1 MAVPIGRA
9 VAVAHDDAVPAAVA
23 FYSSRDAAKM
33 RSQVASAQAA
43 LAAMRHIR
51 EAVSPVVVAD
61 ATPAK
66 ALRFSGA
73 RRSSRA
79 ASPPASGLVG
89 RLMSQLARS
98 PAWTP
103 ATPVTPDSDV
113 EAEIL
118 KGLDCGRR
126 FWDDG
131 APRPPS
137 PVPLVLSPALAA
149 SPAPSFGEASDAGA
163 NSDHYFSEEGLDR
176 AHGDVDD
183 DGFSEELND
192 YESVDVDD
200 FGAGSDY
207 ESSDLD
213 DPADDEDRVFHFTLP
228 PAAVL
233 DDSEVEPMDDAEDA
247 RGLDARDARRDGGDA
262 ADASYEAACFSDA
275 VDAPAALVA
284 YYADSEEREDAPAFL
299 APPPAATRAYDAYD
313 LDAVR
318 DAPGLLPRP

>member
-43 LAAMRHIR
+43 LAAMRNIR
-51 EAVSPVVVAD
+51 EAVSPVVVAS

-79 ASPPASGLVG
+79 ASPPASGLRRRG
-89 RLMSQLARS
+89 GDLEGARLRPPL
-98 PAWTP
+98 
-103 ATPVTPDSDV
+103 
-113 EAEIL
+113 L
-118 KGLDCGRR
+118 GRR
-126 FWDDG
+126 R
-131 APRPPS
+131 AAPPS

-149 SPAPSFGEASDAGA
+149 SPAPSFGEASDAAA
-163 NSDHYFSEEGLDR
+163 NSDHYFPEEGLDR

-233 DDSEVEPMDDAEDA
+233 DDSEVELMDDAEDA